1 MQTRQ
6 RRFEIFWRGSKKPM
20 SDHSDFYEKVY
31 EVVAEIPVG
40 KVTTYGAIAGYIGVR
55 SGARMVGYAL
65 NNLLTGKASKTFQHV
80 PAHRVVNRLGQ
91 LTGRAY
97 FPGDTM
103 RERLQQEGVAFKEEY
118 TVVIDQ
124 HFWDPSEEA

>member
-1 MQTRQ
+1 
-6 RRFEIFWRGSKKPM
+6 M
-20 SDHSDFYEKVY
+20 SDSKDFYEKVY
-31 EVVAEIPVG
+31 AVVDQIPTG
-40 KVTTYGAIAGYIGVR
+40 RVTTYGAIAGHLGVR

-65 NNLLTGKASKTFQHV
+65 NNLLTREATPDHRNI

-103 RERLQQEGVAFKEEY
+103 RERLTQEGVSFKSEFTVDMEE
-118 TVVIDQ
+118 
-124 HFWDPSEEA
+124 HFWDPAE

>member
-1 MQTRQ
+1 
-6 RRFEIFWRGSKKPM
+6 M
-20 SDHSDFYEKVY
+20 SHKSDFYEKVY
-31 EVVAEIPVG
+31 HVVGQIPQG
-40 KVTTYGAIAGYIGVR
+40 KVTTYGAIAGHIGVR

-65 NNLLTGKASKTFQHV
+65 NNLLSEKASELNDDV

-103 RERLQQEGVAFKEEY
+103 RERLKQEGVIFKEEY
-118 TVVIDQ
+118 TVNIDQ
-124 HFWDPSEEA
+124 HYWDPADSQEK

>member
-1 MQTRQ
+1 
-6 RRFEIFWRGSKKPM
+6 M
-20 SDHSDFYEKVY
+20 SNKSDFYDKVY
-31 EVVAEIPVG
+31 DVVEQIPHG

-65 NNLLTGKASKTFQHV
+65 NNLLSGKAQEMNREL

-103 RERLQQEGVAFKEEY
+103 RERLQQEGVTFKEDY
-118 TVVIDQ
+118 TVAIDT
-124 HFWDPSEEA
+124 HFWNPADS